1 MAASTG
7 KGKRFGKNL
16 FVTDTPGFCD
26 TRMTRSDVTKAIVKS
41 IALISPGPHAIVLVL
56 AIARFTTEDQNV
68 VQMFFELFGEKMYK
82 HMIVVFTGRDN
93 IERDGMSIQ
102 NYVLDEYKMF
112 EDLLKKC
119 DQRYL
124 AFDNTPELPSTKRD
138 NDAEQLILL
147 VEHVISK
154 NKGQCY
160 SSEIFI
166 EIEMQFQQRIKKL
179 EDDRNKDIEDLKEN
193 IRDVTETVKQ
203 IEKINARYHKAL
215 KNARS
220 MFRSEVE
227 NEDKVVIKNLT
238 TGLYRIVLGLW
249 NAAKKPFTFLGSIF
263 GIK

>member
-1 MAASTG
+1 
-7 KGKRFGKNL
+7 
-16 FVTDTPGFCD
+16 
-26 TRMTRSDVTKAIVKS
+26 
-41 IALISPGPHAIVLVL
+41 
-56 AIARFTTEDQNV
+56 
-68 VQMFFELFGEKMYK
+68 
-82 HMIVVFTGRDN
+82 MIVVFTGRDN

-102 NYVLDEYKMF
+102 NYVWDEYKMF